1 MVRLPVK
8 AVQVGLKPLGACLAL
23 GFGIIVS
30 LYILYLFVYLVLL
43 IVIILY
49 NPEVFLLWG
58 LGSLI

>member
-49 NPEVFLLWG
+49 NPEVI
-58 LGSLI
+58 LIVGFG

>member
-1 MVRLPVK
+1 MK

-23 GFGIIVS
+23 GFEIIVS

-49 NPEVFLLWG
+49 NPEVTLIVG
-58 LGSLI
+58 LG